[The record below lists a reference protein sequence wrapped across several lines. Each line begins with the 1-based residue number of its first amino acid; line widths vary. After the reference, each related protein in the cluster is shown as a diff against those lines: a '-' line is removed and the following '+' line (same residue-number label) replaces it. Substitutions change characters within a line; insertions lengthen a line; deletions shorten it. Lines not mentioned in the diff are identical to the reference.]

1 MSSGLG
7 RIERA
12 ILDLIE
18 ADERIEDFWECEA
31 LANEI
36 YGSATHAQR
45 VAVLR
50 AMHTLARKYPDKVA
64 LAGGKGSEPL
74 WIGDPTS
81 IADYVIDA
89 ASDHGEAL
97 IKRIKELLAKLGE
110 TNSAVT
116 PGRARSLGRGRSRAR
131 DRARRRAERA
141 RRAVWRHEVR

>member
-1 MSSGLG
+1 
-7 RIERA
+7 IERA

-18 ADERIEDFWECEA
+18 TDERIEDFWECEA

-36 YGSATHAQR
+36 YGSATRAQR

-74 WIGDPTS
+74 WLGAPPS
-81 IADYVIDA
+81 IPHSAIDA
-89 ASDHGEAL
+89 ASDHGGAL
-97 IKRIKELLAKLGE
+97 IKRIKGLRAKLGE

-116 PGRARSLGRGRSRAR
+116 PGRGRPPWRVRSRAR
-131 DRARRRAERA
+131 GRGLR
-141 RRAVWRHEVR
+141 